1 MKIITNPV
9 LKITEE
15 ENNILIKAASLLTNM
30 GKADDSGTLATFIMD
45 GNWIIEDFNQ
55 MADLILE
62 ILSFAK
68 NDEEE

>member
-9 LKITEE
+9 LKLTEE
-15 ENNILIKAASLLTNM
+15 ENNILIKAASLLNDM
-30 GKADDSGTLATFIMD
+30 GKADASGTLANFIMD

-55 MADLILE
+55 MADLINE

>member
-9 LKITEE
+9 LKLTEE
-15 ENNILIKAASLLTNM
+15 ENNILIKAASLLNDM
-30 GKADDSGTLATFIMD
+30 GKADDLGTLANFIMD

-55 MADLILE
+55 MADLINK